1 MGDKVGILVIR
12 LNIYWY
18 CGQRENKLTIWS
30 YKIVKKNNKLLLMV
44 AWSMLSL
51 GLLISI
57 YLIFSTAIDG
67 YCIWGKDKINF
78 ELTGQFGDFFGGVV
92 GTFFAL
98 TGTLL
103 IFFNFNEQ
111 TKQNKKEGF
120 EAKFY
125 EMLRLHK
132 ENINEIHVNNKK
144 GREAIE
150 YLIKSLHTLFNEVES
165 AVDQLITL
173 KNSNTYD
180 YLSPQILLQIKNY
193 LSNETQRKLLT
204 HRLSYGYFFYSV
216 QKYYITKDRN
226 NIIYAINLFVNQTI
240 ESNRLNVS
248 EDPDL
253 SVNIH
258 YNALLGHYFRH
269 LYQMIKLVANE
280 KILDEDEKYEFTKI
294 VRAQLSDNEQIL
306 LYYNSLSIMGEKWIT
321 PLHEKQKEKMCF
333 IARFK
338 LIKNIP
344 YYFNY
349 FGMKPGNLF
358 EIEKEA
364 LEKKGDSFFETN
376 LDV

>member
-1 MGDKVGILVIR
+1 LGDKVGILVIR